1 MNRKK
6 LPYWLKKKIPNMK
19 AIGEMEKILRDH
31 GLHTVCESALCPNL
45 GECFQ
50 RKTATFMILGN
61 ICTRNCRFCAVEK
74 GKPLPVYKDEPK
86 NIAKVANLL
95 KLSHVVITS
104 VTRDDLEDG
113 GANQFADCIKEI
125 RKLESAP
132 SIEVLIPDFSGNFKN
147 LNIVLAYFPDVLNHN
162 VETVKRL
169 YLEIRPGADYIRS
182 LRILKKAKKYSKNII
197 VKSGFMVGLGEKWE
211 EIVSLLK
218 DLSGVNCDIVT
229 IGQYLQPSEN
239 HIPID
244 KFYTPDEFINLKQI
258 ALEMGI
264 KYVESGPFVRSSY
277 KASDALKYL
286 KNSKFQ

>member
-1 MNRKK
+1 MTRKR
-6 LPYWLKKKIPNMK
+6 LPYWLKKKMPNMK

-50 RKTATFMILGN
+50 RKIATFMILGN

-74 GKPLPVYKDEPK
+74 GKPLPVYKDEPE
-86 NIAKVANLL
+86 NIAKVVNLL

-113 GANQFADCIKEI
+113 GADQFADCIKEI

-169 YLEIRPGADYIRS
+169 YPKVRSGADYIGS
-182 LRILKKAKKYSKNII
+182 LRILKKAKKYSKIII

-211 EIVSLLK
+211 EIVSLLR
-218 DLSGVNCDIVT
+218 DLSDVNCDIVT

-239 HIPID
+239 HTPID

-286 KNSKFQ
+286 RNSKFQ

>member
-1 MNRKK
+1 MRRKR
-6 LPYWLKKKIPNMK
+6 LPYWLKKKIPSMK
-19 AIGEMEKILRDH
+19 AIENMEKIFRDH
-31 GLHTVCESALCPNL
+31 SLHTVCESALCPNL
-45 GECFQ
+45 GECFKD
-50 RKTATFMILGN
+50 KTTTFMILGN
-61 ICTRNCRFCAVEK
+61 ICTRNCSFCAVKK
-74 GKPLPVYKDEPK
+74 GKPLPVDKDEPK
-86 NIAKVANLL
+86 NVAKTANLL

-125 RKLESAP
+125 KKLNP
-132 SIEVLIPDFSGNFKN
+132 NPTVEVLTPDFGGNFKN

-162 VETVKRL
+162 IETVKRL
-169 YLEIRPGADYIRS
+169 YPKIRPDADYNRS
-182 LRILKKAKKYSKNII
+182 LRILEKAKNYSKNIV

-218 DLSGVNCDIVT
+218 DLSDINCDIVT
-229 IGQYLQPSEN
+229 IGQYLQPSKN
-239 HIPID
+239 HTPIY

-277 KASDALKYL
+277 KASDALKYF

>member
-1 MNRKK
+1 MRRKR
-6 LPYWLKKKIPNMK
+6 LPYWLKKKIPSMK
-19 AIGEMEKILRDH
+19 AIENMEKILRDH
-31 GLHTVCESALCPNL
+31 SLHTVCESALCPNL
-45 GECFQ
+45 GECFKD
-50 RKTATFMILGN
+50 KTTTFMILGN
-61 ICTRNCRFCAVEK
+61 ICTRNCSFCAVKK
-74 GKPLPVYKDEPK
+74 GKPLPVDKDEPK
-86 NIAKVANLL
+86 NVAKTANLL

-125 RKLESAP
+125 KKLNP
-132 SIEVLIPDFSGNFKN
+132 NPTVEVLTPDFGGNFKN

-162 VETVKRL
+162 IETVKRL
-169 YLEIRPGADYIRS
+169 YPKIRPDADYNRS
-182 LRILKKAKKYSKNII
+182 LRILEKAKNYSKNIV

-218 DLSGVNCDIVT
+218 DLSDINCDIVT
-229 IGQYLQPSEN
+229 IGQYLQPSKN
-239 HIPID
+239 HTSIY

-277 KASDALKYL
+277 KASDALKYF

>member
-19 AIGEMEKILRDH
+19 AIEEMEKILRDH

-45 GECFQ
+45 GECFH
-50 RKTATFMILGN
+50 RKTVTFMILGN

-74 GKPLPVYKDEPK
+74 GKPLPVYRDEPK

-104 VTRDDLEDG
+104 VTRDDLVDG

>member
-6 LPYWLKKKIPNMK
+6 LPHWLKKKIPNMK

-61 ICTRNCRFCAVEK
+61 ICTRNCRFCAVAK
-74 GKPLPVYKDEPK
+74 GKPLPVYKNEPE

-197 VKSGFMVGLGEKWE
+197 IKSGFMVGLGEKWE

-218 DLSGVNCDIVT
+218 DLSDVNCDIVT

>member
-1 MNRKK
+1 MRRKR
-6 LPYWLKKKIPNMK
+6 LPYWLKKKIPSMK
-19 AIGEMEKILRDH
+19 AIENMEKILRDH
-31 GLHTVCESALCPNL
+31 SLHTVCESALCPNL
-45 GECFQ
+45 GECFKD
-50 RKTATFMILGN
+50 KTTTFMILGN
-61 ICTRNCRFCAVEK
+61 ICTRNCSFCAVKK
-74 GKPLPVYKDEPK
+74 GKPLPVDKDEPK
-86 NIAKVANLL
+86 NVAKTANLL

-125 RKLESAP
+125 KKLNP
-132 SIEVLIPDFSGNFKN
+132 NPTVEVLTPDFGGNFKN

-162 VETVKRL
+162 IETVKRL
-169 YLEIRPGADYIRS
+169 YPKIRPDADYNRS
-182 LRILKKAKKYSKNII
+182 LRILEKAKNYSKNIV

-218 DLSGVNCDIVT
+218 DLSDINCDIVT
-229 IGQYLQPSEN
+229 IGQYLQPSKN
-239 HIPID
+239 HTPIY

-277 KASDALKYL
+277 KASDALKYF

>member
-1 MNRKK
+1 MTRKR
-6 LPYWLKKKIPNMK
+6 LPYWLKKKMPNMK

-50 RKTATFMILGN
+50 RKTITFMILGN

-74 GKPLPVYKDEPK
+74 GKPLPVYKDEPE
-86 NIAKVANLL
+86 NIAKVVNLL

-113 GANQFADCIKEI
+113 GADQFADCIKEI
-125 RKLESAP
+125 RKLEPAP
-132 SIEVLIPDFSGNFKN
+132 SVEVLIPDFCGNFKN
-147 LNIVLAYFPDVLNHN
+147 LNMVLAYFPDVLNHN

-169 YLEIRPGADYIRS
+169 YPKVRPGADYIRS
-182 LRILKKAKKYSKNII
+182 LRILKKAKKYSKIII

-211 EIVSLLK
+211 EIVSLLR
-218 DLSGVNCDIVT
+218 DLSDVKCDIVT

-239 HIPID
+239 HTPID
-244 KFYTPDEFINLKQI
+244 KFYTPDEFTALKQI

-277 KASDALKYL
+277 KAKDAYKYIR
-286 KNSKFQ
+286 NIVMS

>member
-19 AIGEMEKILRDH
+19 AIEEMEKILRDH

-45 GECFQ
+45 GECFH
-50 RKTATFMILGN
+50 RKTVTFMILGN

-74 GKPLPVYKDEPK
+74 GKPLPVYRNEPK

-104 VTRDDLEDG
+104 VTRDDLVDG

>member
-6 LPYWLKKKIPNMK
+6 LPHWLKKKIPNMK

-61 ICTRNCRFCAVEK
+61 ICTRNCRFCAVAK
-74 GKPLPVYKDEPK
+74 GKPLPVYKDEPE

-197 VKSGFMVGLGEKWE
+197 IKSGFMVGLGEKWE

-218 DLSGVNCDIVT
+218 DLSDVNCDIVT

>member
-1 MNRKK
+1 MTRKR
-6 LPYWLKKKIPNMK
+6 LPYWLKKKMPNMK

-50 RKTATFMILGN
+50 RKTITFMILGN

-74 GKPLPVYKDEPK
+74 GKPLPVYKDEPE
-86 NIAKVANLL
+86 NIAKVVNLL

-113 GANQFADCIKEI
+113 GADQFVDCIREI
-125 RKLESAP
+125 RKLEPAP
-132 SIEVLIPDFSGNFKN
+132 SVEVLIPDFGGNFKN

-169 YLEIRPGADYIRS
+169 YPKVRPGADYIRS
-182 LRILKKAKKYSKNII
+182 LRILKKAKKYSKIII

-211 EIVSLLK
+211 EIVSLLR
-218 DLSGVNCDIVT
+218 DLSDVKCDIVT

-239 HIPID
+239 HTPID
-244 KFYTPDEFINLKQI
+244 KFYTPDEFTALKQI

-277 KASDALKYL
+277 KAIDALKYL

>member
-6 LPYWLKKKIPNMK
+6 LPHWLKKKIPNMK

-61 ICTRNCRFCAVEK
+61 ICTRNCRFCAVAK
-74 GKPLPVYKDEPK
+74 GKPLPVYKDEPE

-104 VTRDDLEDG
+104 VTRDDLENG

-197 VKSGFMVGLGEKWE
+197 VKSGFMVGLSEKWE

-218 DLSGVNCDIVT
+218 DLSDVNCDIVT

>member
-74 GKPLPVYKDEPK
+74 GKPLPVYKDEPE

-211 EIVSLLK
+211 EIISLLK
-218 DLSGVNCDIVT
+218 DLSDVNCDIVT
-229 IGQYLQPSEN
+229 MGQYLQPSEN

>member
-19 AIGEMEKILRDH
+19 AIEEMEKILRDH

-45 GECFQ
+45 GECFH
-50 RKTATFMILGN
+50 RKTVTFMILGN

-86 NIAKVANLL
+86 NIAKVVNLL

-104 VTRDDLEDG
+104 VTRDDLVDG

-244 KFYTPDEFINLKQI
+244 RFYTPDEFINLKQI

>member
-6 LPYWLKKKIPNMK
+6 LPHWLKKKIPNMK

-61 ICTRNCRFCAVEK
+61 ICTRNCRFCAVAK
-74 GKPLPVYKDEPK
+74 GKPLPVYKDEPE

-197 VKSGFMVGLGEKWE
+197 IKSGFMVGLGEKWE
-211 EIVSLLK
+211 EIISLLR
-218 DLSGVNCDIVT
+218 DLSDVNCDIVT

>member
-1 MNRKK
+1 MTRKR
-6 LPYWLKKKIPNMK
+6 LPYWLKKKMPNMK

-50 RKTATFMILGN
+50 RKIATFMILGN

-74 GKPLPVYKDEPK
+74 GKPLPVYKDEPE
-86 NIAKVANLL
+86 NIAKVVNLL

-113 GANQFADCIKEI
+113 GADQFADCIKEI
-125 RKLESAP
+125 RKLESTP
-132 SIEVLIPDFSGNFKN
+132 SIEVLIPDFGGNFKN

-169 YLEIRPGADYIRS
+169 YPKVRSGADYIGS
-182 LRILKKAKKYSKNII
+182 LRILKKAKKYSKIII

-211 EIVSLLK
+211 EIVSLLR
-218 DLSGVNCDIVT
+218 DLSDVNCDIVT

-239 HIPID
+239 HTPID

>member
-19 AIGEMEKILRDH
+19 TIREMEKILRDH

-74 GKPLPVYKDEPK
+74 GKPLPVYKDEPE

-104 VTRDDLEDG
+104 VTRDDLVDG
-113 GANQFADCIKEI
+113 GADQFADCIKEI

-197 VKSGFMVGLGEKWE
+197 IKSGFMVGLGEKWE

-218 DLSGVNCDIVT
+218 DLSDVNCDIVT

>member
-1 MNRKK
+1 MYRKR
-6 LPYWLKKKIPNMK
+6 LPHWLKKKMPDLK
-19 AIGEMEKILRDH
+19 AIEDMKKILRDH
-31 GLHTVCESALCPNL
+31 NLHTVCESALCPNL
-45 GECFQ
+45 GECFH

-61 ICTRNCRFCAVEK
+61 ICTRNCSFCAVKK
-74 GKPLPVYKDEPK
+74 GKSLLVDENEPK
-86 NIAKVANLL
+86 NIAEVVNLL

-113 GANQFADCIKEI
+113 GANQFADCINEI
-125 RKLESAP
+125 KKIKPAP
-132 SIEVLIPDFSGNFKN
+132 SIEVLIPDFGGKYEN
-147 LNIVLAYFPDVLNHN
+147 LNIVLHQYPDVLNHN

-169 YLEIRPGADYIRS
+169 YPKVRPGADYIRS

-211 EIVSLLK
+211 EILDLLK
-218 DLSGVNCDIVT
+218 DLSNTGCDIVT

-239 HIPID
+239 HTPIY
-244 KFYTPDEFINLKQI
+244 KFYTPDEFINLRQI
-258 ALEMGI
+258 ALDMGI

>member
-1 MNRKK
+1 MTRKR
-6 LPYWLKKKIPNMK
+6 LPYWLKKKMPNMK
-19 AIGEMEKILRDH
+19 AIREMEKILRDH

-50 RKTATFMILGN
+50 RKIATFMILGN

-74 GKPLPVYKDEPK
+74 GKPLPVYKDEPE
-86 NIAKVANLL
+86 NIAKVVNLL

-113 GANQFADCIKEI
+113 GADQFADCIKEI
-125 RKLESAP
+125 RKLEPAP
-132 SIEVLIPDFSGNFKN
+132 SVEVLIPDFGGNFKN

-169 YLEIRPGADYIRS
+169 YPKVRSGADYIGS
-182 LRILKKAKKYSKNII
+182 LRILKKAKKYSKIII

-211 EIVSLLK
+211 EIVSLLR
-218 DLSGVNCDIVT
+218 DLSDVNCDIVT

-239 HIPID
+239 HTPID

-286 KNSKFQ
+286 RNSKFQ

>member
-61 ICTRNCRFCAVEK
+61 ICTRNCRFCAVAK
-74 GKPLPVYKDEPK
+74 GKPLPVYKDEPE

-197 VKSGFMVGLGEKWE
+197 IKSGFMVGLGEKWE
-211 EIVSLLK
+211 EIISLLR
-218 DLSGVNCDIVT
+218 DLSDVNCDIVT

>member
-50 RKTATFMILGN
+50 RKTVTFMILGN

-74 GKPLPVYKDEPK
+74 GKPLPVYKDEPE

-197 VKSGFMVGLGEKWE
+197 IKSGFMVGLGEKWE

-218 DLSGVNCDIVT
+218 DLSDVNCDIVT